1 MRWPDDL
8 GGWPNAETSRRVD
21 LAPYRFHLQEA
32 GPPDAPAM
40 LLLHGAGG
48 ATHSWRDVLMPLAAH
63 YRVLAPDLPG
73 HGFSTLGAAALSG
86 LGPMTRAVDGLCAAL
101 GRSPEILVGHSAGA
115 AIALRLALDRQ
126 ARGDPPAAVIGI
138 NPALA
143 DFDGIAGWL
152 FPMAAKALAATPFAA
167 TLLMAGGSARD
178 RTRRLIEGTGSD
190 LDAAGIAAYARL
202 FSDRAHVDGVLQMM
216 ARWSLGGLRRDLGR
230 LDVPC
235 LFLLGGRDRAVPPDT
250 IRKLPAMP
258 PDTRVETCPEAGHL
272 LHEEQPARFVASVEA
287 FLNGLPAHRPATADN
302 AT

>member
-178 RTRRLIEGTGSD
+178 RTRRLIEGTGSH

-216 ARWSLGGLRRDLGR
+216 ARWSLGGLRRDLGG
-230 LDVPC
+230 LAVPC

-250 IRKLPAMP
+250 IHRLPAMP
-258 PDTRVETCPEAGHL
+258 PGARIETHPEAGHL
-272 LHEEQPARFVASVEA
+272 LHEERPARFLASVAA
-287 FLNGLPAHRPATADN
+287 FLDGLDLAKPAAAGAAT
-302 AT
+302 